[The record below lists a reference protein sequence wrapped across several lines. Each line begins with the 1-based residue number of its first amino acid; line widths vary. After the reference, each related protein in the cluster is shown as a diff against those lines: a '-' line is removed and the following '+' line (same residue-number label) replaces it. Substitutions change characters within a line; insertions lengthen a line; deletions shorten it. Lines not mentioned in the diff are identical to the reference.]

1 MASRYAGSYFLHRMC
16 NGWVIK
22 MATPH
27 HSRRGSM
34 AYYPRVRAKRIQGDI
49 RSWPEIEGQTKVQ
62 AFAGYKVGM
71 THIQMVDYRKNSVT
85 AGQVIMAP
93 VTVVEV
99 PPLTVMS
106 IRYYARGDNGL
117 EVISE
122 EWAENIDKDVLRRIN
137 KINRHKKGIEVKDV
151 DDVRLMVHTNPQL
164 VSGVPS
170 KTPEIFEIRIGGSTI
185 ENRIKYAKERL
196 GSNISFSDFSKP
208 GNFVDV
214 IAVTKG
220 KGFQGVV
227 KRFGVK
233 LLPRKNRKH
242 RRMIGTLGPWHPDWV
257 RNTVPQAGQVGFHQR
272 TIHNIRIIKFDT
284 KDHVDDINVKGGF
297 LNYGIVRNDYV
308 LLFGSV
314 PGPAKRLIKMRD
326 PARQTRP
333 AVESIEVTYV
343 SRESKQG
350 D

>member
-1 MASRYAGSYFLHRMC
+1 
-16 NGWVIK
+16 

-34 AYYPRVRAKRIQGDI
+34 AYYPRVRAKNGADI
-49 RSWPEIEGQTKVQ
+49 RSWPEIEGKAKIQ

-71 THIQMVDYRKNSVT
+71 THIQMTDYRKNSVT
-85 AGQVIMAP
+85 AGKTIMAP

-99 PPLTVMS
+99 PPLNVIA
-106 IRYYARGDNGL
+106 IRYYEEGDNGL
-117 EVISE
+117 QVFAE
-122 EWAENIDKDVLRRIN
+122 ERAENIDKSVFRRIPEIKN
-137 KINRHKKGIEVKDV
+137 KKELKVEIKDV
-151 DDVRLMVHTNPQL
+151 ADVRLIVHTNPKM
-164 VSGVPS
+164 VPSIPS

-185 ENRIKYAKERL
+185 EDRIKLAKEKL
-196 GSNISFSDFSKP
+196 GKELIFSDFASA
-208 GNFVDV
+208 GSFIDV
-214 IAVTKG
+214 ISVTKG

-272 TIHNIRIIKFDT
+272 TLHNIRVVKVDT

-297 LNYGIVRNDYV
+297 LNYGLVKNDYV
-308 LLFGSV
+308 LLYGSIS
-314 PGPAKRLIKMRD
+314 GPAKRLIKLRD

-333 AVESIEVTYV
+333 NVENIDITYI
-343 SRESKQG
+343 SKESKQG